1 MNIAHPFREGN
12 GRSYA
17 SMRDIK
23 RKSLEELIKLKEAGF
38 SDLHIGIETGYKP
51 AFEMMNK
58 GVTYEE
64 QLDTVKKRFA
74 L

>member
-1 MNIAHPFREGN
+1 MNSAHPFREGN

-38 SDLHIGIETGYKP
+38 SDLHIEIETGYKP

>member
-23 RKSLEELIKLKEAGF
+23 RKSLEELRTLKEAGY